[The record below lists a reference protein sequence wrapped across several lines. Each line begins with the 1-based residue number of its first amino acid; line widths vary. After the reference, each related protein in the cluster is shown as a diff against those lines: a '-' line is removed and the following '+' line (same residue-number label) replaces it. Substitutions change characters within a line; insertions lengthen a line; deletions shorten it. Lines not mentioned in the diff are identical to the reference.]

1 MLATLQEDSMVSA
14 VAHDTQDANSRFRPF
29 LLLAL
34 LALLIGVYATAQHLV
49 RPYPGFIFHWENGVV
64 SRIDPGG
71 PASEAGIALGDRILS
86 LDERSIRTENNFYAD
101 RRAGDIVSV
110 TAQRDGTLY
119 ITTLTLMPAPAS
131 FLITNFT
138 LILLGLTFWVLGI
151 AVYWR
156 HQDLRVG
163 RDFLLFCLAS
173 ATCIWVYPDA
183 DNQFEWARAAMY
195 VGVSMCGAAL
205 LSLHT
210 RFPIELGVGWQHV
223 STLVYSLAVAVALL
237 SIFIGPTQLG
247 FLLESKTGL
256 NPWTPSSIVRIF
268 FIVTAIVAI
277 GLLYWVYRHGTGQA
291 QRRIRVIFF
300 GTFLGLSPTLVVLS
314 AELIDVDGLPA
325 DLALIS
331 GIAIPISYTISLRRN
346 NLLPVETR
354 LYQWTTTVV
363 SILVMVMLYL
373 AFTALAT
380 RLFNLPD
387 QHAVVGALVVL
398 TLLVFY
404 SVIQTEVR
412 RVLSRFFYG
421 PEFNYMDVLASSL
434 QKLGR
439 STDEITPVEVLTEDI
454 PPVLQVNHS
463 GLWVR
468 NGDMLQWRGGT
479 LQPLGKQ
486 TIGVSTLATRLQ
498 DDTPIADESDTWIP
512 LTGEAR
518 WWVPLVM
525 AGELQGL
532 WVLGTRDRDSSFSPA
547 DEQFLVTAARE
558 AALAIKVARVLRDL
572 RGQLEI
578 TEQAYVEARQ
588 AYNQVVT
595 VRETEQRRIATDL
608 HDDVVQR
615 IFALTQT
622 LHGARSLVG
631 QEVQQTEEL
640 RLLISNASSIASI
653 VGERTRAIC
662 YNLRPPELR
671 KGLVVALQSLCE
683 DVREQ
688 AKLEVQLVVR
698 LQDSQ
703 LPEDM
708 EIQLFRIVQEGL
720 NNIVK
725 HAQASLVDVILNHH
739 ENVLRLIVSDDGQGF
754 DINVSR
760 RTLGLNIIKERA
772 KALGGI
778 CAIDSVIGEG
788 TTITV
793 EVPLAPL
800 HGDRA

>member
-1 MLATLQEDSMVSA
+1 MASVLVRQNEQTDSS
-14 VAHDTQDANSRFRPF
+14 TFRPF
-29 LLLAL
+29 LLFAFIAL
-34 LALLIGVYATAQHLV
+34 LVMIYVTGQHLT
-49 RPYPGFIFHWENGVV
+49 RPYPGFVFHWESGIV
-64 SRIDPGG
+64 SSVDPSG
-71 PASEAGIALGDRILS
+71 PAAQAGVEPGDSIIALDGQPVR
-86 LDERSIRTENNFYAD
+86 NVGNFYSD
-101 RRAGDIVSV
+101 HRAGDVLPL
-110 TAQRDGTLY
+110 TALRDREPY
-119 ITTLTLMPAPAS
+119 TTNLKLTALPAGI
-131 FLITNFT
+131 LITNFT
-138 LILLGLTFWVLGI
+138 LIVLGLTFWILGVG
-151 AVYWR
+151 VYWR
-156 HQDLRVG
+156 HEDLRVG

-173 ATCIWVYPDA
+173 AICIWVYPDA

-195 VGVSMCGAAL
+195 VGVSICGVAL

-210 RFPIELGVGWQHV
+210 RFPVKLGVGWQRV
-223 STLVYSLAVAVALL
+223 SVIGYCIAIAISVAGILV
-237 SIFIGPTQLG
+237 GPTQLG
-247 FLLESKTGL
+247 ILMEDATGL
-256 NPWTPSSIVRIF
+256 SPWTPSFLVRAF
-268 FIVTAIVAI
+268 FVCTALIAI
-277 GLLYWVYRHGTGQA
+277 GLLGLVYWRGTGQA
-291 QRRIRVIFF
+291 RRRIRLICF
-300 GTFLGLSPTLVVLS
+300 GTLLGLLPTIGVLL
-314 AELIDVDGLPA
+314 AEILAIFGLPA

-363 SILVMVMLYL
+363 GILVMVMLYL

-380 RLFNLPD
+380 RLLNLPNH
-387 QHAVVGALVVL
+387 HAVVGALVVL
-398 TLLVFY
+398 TLLMFY
-404 SVIQTEVR
+404 SVIQTEIR

-421 PEFNYMDVLASSL
+421 PEFNYMDVLATSL

-439 STDEITPVEVLTEDI
+439 STDEVTPAEVLTEDI
-454 PPVLQVNHS
+454 PPVLRIAHS
-463 GLWVR
+463 GLWIR
-468 NGDMLQWRGGT
+468 DGDLLQWRGGT
-479 LQPLGKQ
+479 LRPLGKQ
-486 TIGVSTLATRLQ
+486 TLAVATLTTRLQ
-498 DDTPIADESDTWIP
+498 DDTPIADESDSWIP

-532 WVLGTRDRDSSFSPA
+532 WVLGTRERDGSFSPA

-572 RGQLEI
+572 REQLDI
-578 TEQAYVEARQ
+578 TEQAYVEARR

-622 LHGARSLVG
+622 LHGIRSLVG
-631 QEVQQTEEL
+631 QEVQQTDEI
-640 RLLISNASSIASI
+640 RLLIANASGIASI
-653 VGERTRAIC
+653 VGERTRTIC

-688 AKLEVQLVVR
+688 EKVEVQLVVR
-698 LQDSQ
+698 LQNLQ
-703 LPEDM
+703 LAEDM

-725 HAQASLVDVILNHH
+725 HAHASLADVILKHH

-754 DINVSR
+754 DVNAPR
-760 RTLGLNIIKERA
+760 RTLGLDIVKERA

-778 CAIDSVIGEG
+778 CAIDSVVGEG

-793 EVPLAPL
+793 EVPLSPSQ
-800 HGDRA
+800 GDRA

>member
-1 MLATLQEDSMVSA
+1 MASVFVRQNEQT
-14 VAHDTQDANSRFRPF
+14 NSSTWRPF
-29 LLLAL
+29 LVFAFMAL
-34 LALLIGVYATAQHLV
+34 LVVIYVIGQHLT
-49 RPYPGFIFHWENGVV
+49 RPYPGFVFHWESGIV
-64 SRIDPGG
+64 SSIDPSG
-71 PASEAGIALGDRILS
+71 PASQAHIELGDRVIA
-86 LDERSIRTENNFYAD
+86 LDGQSVRNVGDFYAEH
-101 RRAGDIVSV
+101 RAGDIVTL
-110 TAQRDGTLY
+110 TALRNHQPYT
-119 ITTLTLMPAPAS
+119 TTLELATPPAGL
-131 FLITNFT
+131 LITNFT

-151 AVYWR
+151 GVYWR

-195 VGVSMCGAAL
+195 VGVSICGVSL

-210 RFPIELGVGWQHV
+210 RFPVELGVRWQR
-223 STLVYSLAVAVALL
+223 L
-237 SIFIGPTQLG
+237 SIIGYGIAIAISVAGILIGPTQLG
-247 FLLESKTGL
+247 ILLEDSTGL
-256 NPWTPSSIVRIF
+256 SPWTPSFLVRAF
-268 FIVTAIVAI
+268 FVCTALMAM
-277 GLLYWVYRHGTGQA
+277 GLLGWVYWRGTGQA
-291 QRRIRVIFF
+291 QRRIRLICF
-300 GTFLGLSPTLVVLS
+300 GTLLGLLPTIGVLL
-314 AELIDVDGLPA
+314 AEILSVFGLPA

-363 SILVMVMLYL
+363 GILVMVMLYL

-387 QHAVVGALVVL
+387 HHAVVGALVVL
-398 TLLVFY
+398 TLLIFY

-412 RVLSRFFYG
+412 RVLSRFLYV
-421 PEFNYMDVLASSL
+421 PAFNYMDVLADAL

-439 STDEITPVEVLTEDI
+439 STDEVTPIEVLTEDI
-454 PPVLQVNHS
+454 PPVLRVEHS

-468 NGDMLQWRGGT
+468 NGDVLQWRGGT

-498 DDTPIADESDTWIP
+498 DDTPIAAESDTWIP

-532 WVLGTRDRDSSFSPA
+532 WILGTRERDSSFSPA
-547 DEQFLVTAARE
+547 DVQFLVTAARE

-622 LHGARSLVG
+622 LHGVRALIG
-631 QEVQQTEEL
+631 QEVQQTDEL

-653 VGERTRAIC
+653 VGERMRPIC

-688 AKLEVQLVVR
+688 EKIEVQLVVR
-698 LQDSQ
+698 LQGSH

-720 NNIVK
+720 NNIMK
-725 HAQASLVDVILNHH
+725 HSQASLVDVILNHH

-754 DINVSR
+754 DVNASR

-778 CAIDSVIGEG
+778 CAIDSVVGEG

-793 EVPLAPL
+793 EVPLSPSR
-800 HGDRA
+800 GDRA